1 MRRWQEGEVEDLLMM
16 ASLKGEGMSM
26 GIFRFVEQ

>member
-1 MRRWQEGEVEDLLMM
+1 MRRWQEREVEDLLM